1 MFEINVSF
9 WWYTHH
15 PTIKEVQIPM
25 KCQFIWV
32 GCLFY
37 LRSMECLFT
46 RISSSFRGIKQ
57 IELFREMH
65 PHQKAGKSVWWLWL
79 TSRSICKKFIKQ
91 QKFASWDL
99 MVQPPIPEMIY
110 LDITCWAKS
119 CGTHGFQVTRYSQC
133 HCNLV
138 KLRIPQPYRIVESTN
153 PKKVR
158 ALHWNRQRPPKNK
171 VENQSSGIQNV
182 AQKVRGSSWTKLSN
196 LDMAVGL
203 AVRGVTKDF

>member
-1 MFEINVSF
+1 MWVFGGILIIQQSRKFKYRWNANLFGWVVYFTLDQWNVYS
-9 WWYTHH
+9 
-15 PTIKEVQIPM
+15 PES
-25 KCQFIWV
+25 
-32 GCLFY
+32 L
-37 LRSMECLFT
+37 
-46 RISSSFRGIKQ
+46 SSFRGIKQ

-110 LDITCWAKS
+110 LDITWWAKS